1 MQIVFDKL
9 ESQYLLN
16 AIELRLKEI
25 AKTYHPDYQKDLDIS
40 ALCRMAA
47 QLGVRF
53 GLKQEGEI
61 YVVVKGE

>member
-1 MQIVFDKL
+1 MKIEFADQ

-25 AKTYHPDYQKDLDIS
+25 GKTNHVDNQMELDIS
-40 ALCRMAA
+40 ALCRMAE

-53 GLKQEGEI
+53 GLKQEGETH
-61 YVVVKGE
+61 VVVKGE